1 MPKWKRRADARPAEL
16 AQAALE
22 LCAERGVQSTRVAD
36 VAERAGV
43 TVGTVYRY
51 FRDKDALIDAALKHE
66 ARPEKKAAIPNR
78 PGAALPALADALR
91 RWSVFFRE
99 AGMRTVRVAL
109 SDPQR
114 DAGATHGVM
123 SAAMQELSSLI
134 GDGISRGEF
143 RADLP
148 ADAVARALVS
158 ALVLDPILG
167 GTAAAHDAYVEALSA
182 LATRGL
188 RADGPSWRP
197 TAG

>member
-1 MPKWKRRADARPAEL
+1 MPKWKRRSDARPAEL
-16 AQAALE
+16 AKAALE
-22 LCAERGVQSTRVAD
+22 LCAERGVQATRVAD

-51 FRDKDALIDAALKHE
+51 FRDKNALIDAALNH
-66 ARPEKKAAIPNR
+66 APRPERKAAAANR
-78 PGAALPALADALR
+78 PGASMPALADALR
-91 RWSVFFRE
+91 RWSGFFRDT
-99 AGMRTVRVAL
+99 GTRTVRVAL

-114 DAGATHGVM
+114 DTTATGEVM
-123 SAAMQELSSLI
+123 GAAMHDIASLVNE
-134 GDGISRGEF
+134 GMKRGEF

-167 GTAAAHDAYVEALSA
+167 GTDADRDAYIEALSA

-188 RADGPSWRP
+188 RADGPAWRP
-197 TAG
+197 AGS